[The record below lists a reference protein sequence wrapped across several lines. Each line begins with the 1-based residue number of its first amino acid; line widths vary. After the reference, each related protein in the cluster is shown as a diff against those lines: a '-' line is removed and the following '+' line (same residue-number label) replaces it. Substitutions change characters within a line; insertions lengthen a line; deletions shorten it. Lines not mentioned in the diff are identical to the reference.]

1 MKDLWKK
8 TSDKAIGILS
18 GVLVLVTLGIV
29 WLVNDGVPFMMD
41 DIWYSEKLI
50 SNEASGIPITSF
62 KDIIESQI
70 WHYYN
75 WGGRSITHGL
85 LQILLQLGEKV
96 VDVLNVIAVIVLAYV
111 MYMMASISKSSEV
124 SQVKRYGCIAWLTM
138 GTFCAMAMM
147 IGLNANWK
155 MSMFWQAGAVN
166 YLYITTFILLFL
178 YCFLRENPD
187 RRLYGITLWIIPL
200 GIIAGWS
207 NENMGPTAWIL
218 SLLIILMRIYQKNK
232 VYLWMILGNQ
242 LQIVNVAA
250 YGGPVVNIHQSHIG
264 GSIVSVVYTTGTV

>member
-85 LQILLQLGEKV
+85 LQILLQ
-96 VDVLNVIAVIVLAYV
+96 
-111 MYMMASISKSSEV
+111 
-124 SQVKRYGCIAWLTM
+124 
-138 GTFCAMAMM
+138 
-147 IGLNANWK
+147 
-155 MSMFWQAGAVN
+155 
-166 YLYITTFILLFL
+166 
-178 YCFLRENPD
+178 
-187 RRLYGITLWIIPL
+187 
-200 GIIAGWS
+200 
-207 NENMGPTAWIL
+207 
-218 SLLIILMRIYQKNK
+218 
-232 VYLWMILGNQ
+232 
-242 LQIVNVAA
+242 
-250 YGGPVVNIHQSHIG
+250 
-264 GSIVSVVYTTGTV
+264 